1 MGITGVEHIC
11 HGLYI
16 NLDSRTDRRKHVES
30 QLSSLKRKM
39 VNLKTERFNAI
50 KNENGAL
57 GCSMSHLSCIKLAKA
72 RGWDHVLICEDD
84 ILFTNV
90 PLFLTQLNKFLS
102 TVAIWDVVLLAGNN
116 IPPFHVVND
125 ACIKINNCQTTT
137 AYLVKRHYYDTLIN
151 NYRDGINL
159 LMRNPIEKLNYAIDR
174 YWFELQRRD
183 RWFLITPL
191 TVVQRE
197 DYSDIEQRITNYS
210 HLMLDID
217 KEQLIRRRM
226 MEQRNQQLAEP
237 TEQQQPS

>member
-1 MGITGVEHIC
+1 
-11 HGLYI
+11 
-16 NLDSRTDRRKHVES
+16 
-30 QLSSLKRKM
+30 M

-72 RGWDHVLICEDD
+72 RDWDHVLICEDD
-84 ILFTNV
+84 VLFTNV

-125 ACIKINNCQTTT
+125 ACIKISNCQTTT

-159 LMRNPIEKLNYAIDR
+159 LMRNPTERINYAIDR
-174 YWFELQRRD
+174 HWFEVQRRD

-197 DYSDIEQRITNYS
+197 DYSDIEQRVTNYS

-226 MEQRNQQLAEP
+226 MEQHNQQLAEP
-237 TEQQQPS
+237 TEQQPS

>member
-1 MGITGVEHIC
+1 
-11 HGLYI
+11 
-16 NLDSRTDRRKHVES
+16 
-30 QLSSLKRKM
+30 M

-72 RGWDHVLICEDD
+72 RDWDHVLICEDD
-84 ILFTNV
+84 VLFTNV

-125 ACIKINNCQTTT
+125 ACIKISNCQTTT

-159 LMRNPIEKLNYAIDR
+159 LMRNPTERINYAIDR
-174 YWFELQRRD
+174 HWFEVQRRD

-197 DYSDIEQRITNYS
+197 DYSDIEQRVTNYS

-226 MEQRNQQLAEP
+226 MEQHNQQLAEP
-237 TEQQQPS
+237 TEQQQQQQQPS